1 MALCA
6 LAQVVTGQL
15 LTCAD
20 AAVGVVHVATSWL
33 SLGNSSC
40 SLPVVLWWYVPGLVR
55 SSCWLA
61 AAACSCCAVA
71 VCAGVL
77 LLVSVYAGH
86 SVAAC

>member
-40 SLPVVLWWYVPGLVR
+40 SCQLYYGGTCRVW
-55 SSCWLA
+55 CA
-61 AAACSCCAVA
+61 AAA
-71 VCAGVL
+71 GWL
-77 LLVSVYAGH
+77 LLP
-86 SVAAC
+86 AAVVL